1 MKLVALKNVNKIYK
15 TKVSIQTHALHDVN
29 LTIREGEFVVLAG
42 PSGSGKTT
50 ILNIIGTLDRPTSGE
65 VYIRGVEVT
74 RLAKNDAANLRLR
87 EIGFVFQ
94 DYSLINVLTALE
106 NVEYVMLLQG
116 INSHTRRKKSEEILK
131 AVGLGDLIHRR
142 PYQMSG
148 GQQQRVAVARA
159 IAAEP
164 HLILADE
171 PTANLDSKTG
181 EGLIDLMKS
190 FNVSKGI
197 TFIVSSHDHMVIE
210 RAGRVIRLKDGRTQ
224 EDESATS

>member
-1 MKLVALKNVNKIYK
+1 MGPMELVTLKNINKVYK
-15 TKVSIQTHALHDVN
+15 TKTSIQTHALHDIN
-29 LTIREGEFVVLAG
+29 LAIQEREFVVLAG

-50 ILNIIGTLDRPTSGE
+50 LLNIIGTLDRPTSGE

-74 RLAKNDAANLRLR
+74 RLSRNDTANLRLR

-116 INSHTRRKKSEEILK
+116 VNSYTRRKKSEEILK

-164 HLILADE
+164 HIILADE
-171 PTANLDSKTG
+171 PTANLDSNTG
-181 EGLIDLMKS
+181 ESLIDLMKS
-190 FNVSKGI
+190 FNVSEGI
-197 TFIVSSHDHMVIE
+197 TFIISSHDPMVIQ
-210 RAGRVIRLKDGRTQ
+210 RAGRLIRLKDGRVQ
-224 EDESATS
+224 ED